1 MIPTKASQPLHGEQI
16 KEVKPWRLPYWT
28 GEPDFAPEDNNA
40 DADQND
46 AAANEPVEVAE
57 LPTVEEVEKIRREAY
72 TAGLE
77 QGLIEGRQKGH
88 QEGLEQGHKEGHQK
102 GFDEGKQQGHTQ
114 GQTEGEQQ
122 GREQGLEDMQQVAA
136 HVQALANT
144 LQMTLN
150 ERDAQLPKVM
160 AHLVEQVAKHVL
172 RRELH
177 TGCDTLATFIQ
188 QAIDALPTG
197 LPQVCVWVSA
207 QDKPY
212 VEQANANVLPRWDI
226 QVDDNLDAGQCRVQG
241 EHSLVEIDLEQQFG
255 QHIHDLANRLL
266 YQDDAPEPA
275 ELHAPTL
282 DAHADE
288 SVPDA
293 ANAQQAQEQTH
304 SNNAPNTVEGNSESD
319 VQGHA
324 DTHVAPH
331 IEPHVEN
338 QTESPTENPDANL
351 EQAADSVVDDATS
364 GNTQAEA
371 EPLEQ
376 ALDSQTEEPVST
388 EAEQAHISEPTNFDA
403 TSAAQPDAIESVASE
418 SDGTEPE
425 VTESETREPETTE
438 LETTEPDTLNSHA
451 SAPEDTPT
459 PSDHAAHGD
468 VNDDSHEHSL
478 HSSEASSEA
487 DTSAEPQQGTPASEQ
502 PLNEPPLAADGSTI
516 DTPADAQT
524 NTPESSLSDT
534 PEGYPTDTPEDSLSN
549 TPEGSL
555 ADTQEGFAPNDPTAN
570 DHEPK

>member
-1 MIPTKASQPLHGEQI
+1 MIPTKASHPLQGEKI

-28 GEPDFAPEDNNA
+28 GEPDFAPEDNAPDAEDSEA
-40 DADQND
+40 D
-46 AAANEPVEVAE
+46 NETVDVAQ
-57 LPTVEEVEKIRREAY
+57 LPTVEEVENIRREAY

-122 GREQGLEDMQQVAA
+122 GREQGLEQMQQVAA

-197 LPQVCVWVSA
+197 LPHVSVWVSA

-226 QVDDNLDAGQCRVQG
+226 QIDDNLDAGQCRVQG

-255 QHIHDLANRLL
+255 QHIRDLADRLL

-288 SVPDA
+288 SAPDVTDT
-293 ANAQQAQEQTH
+293 QQQTH

-324 DTHVAPH
+324 DMHVAPH

-351 EQAADSVVDDATS
+351 EHAAGSVVDDATS
-364 GNTQAEA
+364 GNMQAQAEL
-371 EPLEQ
+371 LEQ
-376 ALDSQTEEPVST
+376 ALDSQPEEPVSAD
-388 EAEQAHISEPTNFDA
+388 AEQEQTSEPTHFDA
-403 TSAAQPDAIESVASE
+403 AKPDAISAVQPDATESVDNE

-425 VTESETREPETTE
+425 AIKPEATESEVTES
-438 LETTEPDTLNSHA
+438 DTLNSHTSVQEDIQPSFDH
-451 SAPEDTPT
+451 SAQ
-459 PSDHAAHGD
+459 GD
-468 VNDDSHEHSL
+468 VSDDSSEHSL
-478 HSSEASSEA
+478 HSSEASSDTGT
-487 DTSAEPQQGTPASEQ
+487 DTSAEQQQGM
-502 PLNEPPLAADGSTI
+502 
-516 DTPADAQT
+516 PAD
-524 NTPESSLSDT
+524 SLT
-534 PEGYPTDTPEDSLSN
+534 
-549 TPEGSL
+549 
-555 ADTQEGFAPNDPTAN
+555 DTQEGFAPNHPTAN

>member
-46 AAANEPVEVAE
+46 ATANEPVEVAE
-57 LPTVEEVEKIRREAY
+57 LPTVEEVENIRREAY

-102 GFDEGKQQGHTQ
+102 GFDEGKQQGHAQ

-122 GREQGLEDMQQVAA
+122 GREQGLEHMQQVAA

-150 ERDAQLPKVM
+150 ERDAQLPNVM

-197 LPQVCVWVSA
+197 LPHVSVWVSA

-226 QVDDNLDAGQCRVQG
+226 QIDDNLDAGQCRVQG
-241 EHSLVEIDLEQQFG
+241 EHSLVEIDLEQQFD
-255 QHIHDLANRLL
+255 QHIRDLANRLL

-282 DAHADE
+282 DTHADE
-288 SVPDA
+288 SAQDMA
-293 ANAQQAQEQTH
+293 DTQQAQEQTH
-304 SNNAPNTVEGNSESD
+304 SNNAQNTVEDNSESD
-319 VQGHA
+319 VQSYA
-324 DTHVAPH
+324 DTHVAH
-331 IEPHVEN
+331 NTDPHVEN
-338 QTESPTENPDANL
+338 QTESPTENPTENPDANL
-351 EQAADSVVDDATS
+351 EHAADSVVDGATS
-364 GNTQAEA
+364 GNTQAQA

-376 ALDSQTEEPVST
+376 ALESQPEEPALPD
-388 EAEQAHISEPTNFDA
+388 AEQEQPSAQED
-403 TSAAQPDAIESVASE
+403 TSAPFDHFAQGDV
-418 SDGTEPE
+418 SDG
-425 VTESETREPETTE
+425 SR
-438 LETTEPDTLNSHA
+438 
-451 SAPEDTPT
+451 
-459 PSDHAAHGD
+459 
-468 VNDDSHEHSL
+468 EHSL
-478 HSSEASSEA
+478 HSSEVSSDTGTDANVEQQQ
-487 DTSAEPQQGTPASEQ
+487 DTSAEHQQGTPA
-502 PLNEPPLAADGSTI
+502 
-516 DTPADAQT
+516 
-524 NTPESSLSDT
+524 
-534 PEGYPTDTPEDSLSN
+534 DSL
-549 TPEGSL
+549 T
-555 ADTQEGFAPNDPTAN
+555 DMQEGFATNHPTAN